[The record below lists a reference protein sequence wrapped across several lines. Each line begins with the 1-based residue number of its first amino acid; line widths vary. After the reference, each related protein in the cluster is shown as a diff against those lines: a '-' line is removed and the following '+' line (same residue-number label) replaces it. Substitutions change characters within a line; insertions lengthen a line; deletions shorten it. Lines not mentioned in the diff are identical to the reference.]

1 MALHKILKIITILLG
16 AIGIVYLGMVIWE
29 GDEAIRAAGDSVVG
43 GFRWLAYITAFITL
57 LLVVIFVI
65 RGLATGNVKSTVIP
79 IVAFL
84 VIVLVAYMIADG
96 TPMQLREGDTLS
108 ARGAKWVD
116 TGLILFYITGA
127 IAVVSMVIGS
137 FKKEGR

>member
-29 GDEAIRAAGDSVVG
+29 GDEAIRASGDSLVG
-43 GFRWLAYITAFITL
+43 GFLWVAYITGFITL

>member
-29 GDEAIRAAGDSVVG
+29 GDEAIRASGDSLVG
-43 GFRWLAYITAFITL
+43 GFLWVAYITGFITL

-84 VIVLVAYMIADG
+84 VIVLVAYMIA
-96 TPMQLREGDTLS
+96 GDTLS